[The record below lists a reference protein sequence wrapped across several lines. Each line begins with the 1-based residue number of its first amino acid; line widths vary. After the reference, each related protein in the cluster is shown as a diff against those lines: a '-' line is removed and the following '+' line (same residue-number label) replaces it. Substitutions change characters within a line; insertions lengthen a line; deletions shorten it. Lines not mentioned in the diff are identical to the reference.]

1 MSEIVT
7 HKDLV
12 VWKEAIDLVTEIY
25 RATENFPKNEEFGL
39 KSQIRRATVSIPTNI
54 AEGAA
59 RKSTREYIQFLY
71 IGLGSLSE
79 LETLLIIAENL
90 TLMQS
95 SMVLEKI
102 TRLRRMLLR
111 LISSLK
117 K

>member
-1 MSEIVT
+1 MSEIKT

-12 VWKEAIDLVTEIY
+12 VWKEAIDFVTEIY
-25 RATENFPKNEEFGL
+25 RATESFPKNEEFGL
-39 KSQIRRATVSIPTNI
+39 KSQIRRATVSIPANI

-59 RKSTREYIQFLY
+59 RNSTKEYIQFLH
-71 IGLGSLSE
+71 IALGSLSE
-79 LETLLIIAENL
+79 LETLLITAENL
-90 TLMQS
+90 SLMQTQTY
-95 SMVLEKI
+95 LEKI